1 MREYSANRE
10 GNPIAA
16 KSEETLAGEDVTNIA
31 TSDDDYEEGNESIS
45 PDTSY
50 SAGMHTSGDDTY
62 GEYDP
67 SQESPLERV
76 DRIMESLRT
85 ASAEE
90 EPILFAGLEVVTTFT
105 KPKKVHYREDSDC
118 GLYSDG
124 SDDTEDE
131 YNPHEGMRNS
141 SA

>member
-1 MREYSANRE
+1 MLTQIDINTHYAHKNTDIILIQIHAET
-10 GNPIAA
+10 
-16 KSEETLAGEDVTNIA
+16 EETLAA
-31 TSDDDYEEGNESIS
+31 TSDDEYEEGNESIS

-50 SAGMHTSGDDTY
+50 SAGMHISGDDTD

-76 DRIMESLRT
+76 DRIIESLRT

-90 EPILFAGLEVVTTFT
+90 EPILGARLEVVTTFT
-105 KPKKVHYREDSDC
+105 KPKKVHYSEDSDC

-131 YNPHEGMRNS
+131 MTHMRV
-141 SA
+141 

>member
-1 MREYSANRE
+1 MREYPANKE
-10 GNPIAA
+10 VDPMAA
-16 KSEETLAGEDVTNIA
+16 KSEETLAYEELLEIVKSSPIGEAEETLACEDVTNIA
-31 TSDDDYEEGNESIS
+31 MSGDENEEENESIS

-50 SAGMHTSGDDTY
+50 SAGMHASGDDTD

-90 EPILFAGLEVVTTFT
+90 ESIIFAGLEVVTTFT
-105 KPKKVHYREDSDC
+105 
-118 GLYSDG
+118 
-124 SDDTEDE
+124 
-131 YNPHEGMRNS
+131 
-141 SA
+141 